1 MCAKNSQFNVLLFF
15 CIDIEK
21 GFNNL
26 SLFVKLID
34 PLNDIMSDQLNLNPN
49 SCPSRY
55 YKQMSVRAIRG
66 ATQLDLDSIA
76 EMDLCVGQL
85 LTQML
90 DANNLS
96 KNDLIS
102 IILTSTQDLKSD
114 FPAAAARKIGLGSVP
129 LLCSV
134 EIDVAGA
141 LPRVVR
147 VMMHAN
153 LEVGLTEVKHI
164 YLKGAAVLRKDLAQ

>member
-1 MCAKNSQFNVLLFF
+1 M
-15 CIDIEK
+15 
-21 GFNNL
+21 
-26 SLFVKLID
+26 
-34 PLNDIMSDQLNLNPN
+34 
-49 SCPSRY
+49 R
-55 YKQMSVRAIRG
+55 VRAIRG
-66 ATQLDLDSIA
+66 ATQLEQDTA
-76 EMDLCVGQL
+76 QEMEHCVGEL

-90 DANNLS
+90 QANNLS
-96 KNDLIS
+96 KADLIS
-102 IILTSTQDLKSD
+102 VILTATQDLKSD

-134 EIDVAGA
+134 EIDVTGA

-153 LEVGLTEVKHI
+153 LDTELSDVKHI

>member
-1 MCAKNSQFNVLLFF
+1 
-15 CIDIEK
+15 
-21 GFNNL
+21 
-26 SLFVKLID
+26 
-34 PLNDIMSDQLNLNPN
+34 
-49 SCPSRY
+49 
-55 YKQMSVRAIRG
+55 
-66 ATQLDLDSIA
+66 
-76 EMDLCVGQL
+76 
-85 LTQML
+85 
-90 DANNLS
+90 
-96 KNDLIS
+96 
-102 IILTSTQDLKSD
+102 LKSD
-114 FPAAAARKIGLGSVP
+114 CPAAAARKIGLGSVP